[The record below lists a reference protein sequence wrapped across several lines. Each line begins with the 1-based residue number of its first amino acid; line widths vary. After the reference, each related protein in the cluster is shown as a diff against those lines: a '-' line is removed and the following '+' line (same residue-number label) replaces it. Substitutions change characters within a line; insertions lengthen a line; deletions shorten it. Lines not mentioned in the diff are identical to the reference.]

1 MKLSERTDE
10 ELVEMAQNAANGDLR
25 AYDLLV
31 TRWQE
36 RVLANCRY
44 LTRSPD
50 DSEDLAQEVFVK
62 GFFHLS
68 KFEGRSTFGTWI
80 RRIKVNHCLNFL
92 RSKKN
97 RTMVDAD
104 DEIVVS
110 GAPEM
115 HVAPT
120 AVQQTENL
128 DRQQAIRQV
137 LDAMPDTLRLPLLMR
152 DLPQRHEVL
161 LYLGET
167 GTEPLVTQEL
177 PTGVRLELVATRA
190 EHQPARLI
198 IPGFDRAATPSRPRW

>member
-10 ELVEMAQNAANGDLR
+10 ELVEMAQNATSGDLR

-104 DEIVVS
+104 DEVVVS

-120 AVQQTENL
+120 AVRQTENL
-128 DRQQAIRQV
+128 DRQEAIRQV
-137 LDAMPDTLRLPLLMR
+137 LDEMPDTLRLPLLLR
-152 DLPQRHEVL
+152 DLDGL
-161 LYLGET
+161 SY
-167 GTEPLVTQEL
+167 QEIAD
-177 PTGVRLELVATRA
+177 TLEIGLSATKMRIKRA
-190 EHQPARLI
+190 REQFREIYDELEIAE
-198 IPGFDRAATPSRPRW
+198 A

>member
-152 DLPQRHEVL
+152 DLDGL
-161 LYLGET
+161 SY
-167 GTEPLVTQEL
+167 QEIAD
-177 PTGVRLELVATRA
+177 TLEIGLSATKMRIKRA
-190 EHQPARLI
+190 REQFREIYDQLEIAE
-198 IPGFDRAATPSRPRW
+198 A

>member
-152 DLPQRHEVL
+152 DLDGL
-161 LYLGET
+161 SY
-167 GTEPLVTQEL
+167 QEIAD
-177 PTGVRLELVATRA
+177 TLEIGLSATKMRIKRA
-190 EHQPARLI
+190 REQFREIYDQFEIAE
-198 IPGFDRAATPSRPRW
+198 A